1 VPNSRIKVPE
11 SAAVGESMEIRAMI
25 MHPMENGFNFDSQ
38 GTTIPVHII
47 TDFVCT
53 YDGAEI
59 VRVQLQPG
67 LSANPYFSFYL
78 TATRSG
84 SVDFKWTDQDGTV
97 TTNSAQ
103 LQVT

>member
-1 VPNSRIKVPE
+1 VANSRVKVP
-11 SAAVGESMEIRAMI
+11 ANAKAGDDVEIRAMI
-25 MHPMENGFNFDSQ
+25 MHPMENGYNVDTQ

-53 YDGAEI
+53 YDGAE
-59 VRVQLQPG
+59 VLRVQLQPG

-84 SVDFKWTDQDGTV
+84 SVDFAWTDQDGTM
-97 TTNSAQ
+97 TRNSAM
-103 LQVT
+103 LLVT

>member
-1 VPNSRIKVPE
+1 MPNSRIKVPE
-11 SAAVGESMEIRAMI
+11 SAAAGESIEIRAMI

>member
-1 VPNSRIKVPE
+1 MANSRIKVPE
-11 SAAVGESMEIRAMI
+11 SAAAGESIEIRAMI

-84 SVDFKWTDQDGTV
+84 MSSRKAIVSFTSSTAV
-97 TTNSAQ
+97 RTMA
-103 LQVT
+103 